1 MKGRLSVERK
11 VDERLHWDRKGEE
24 EGNLER
30 RERIFT
36 VKLDLASVK
45 FKNTYWINIPVPR
58 K

>member
-1 MKGRLSVERK
+1 VERK
-11 VDERLHWDRKGEE
+11 VDERWHWDRKGEE

-30 RERIFT
+30 RGRKFT

-45 FKNTYWINIPVPR
+45 CKNPYWINIPVPR